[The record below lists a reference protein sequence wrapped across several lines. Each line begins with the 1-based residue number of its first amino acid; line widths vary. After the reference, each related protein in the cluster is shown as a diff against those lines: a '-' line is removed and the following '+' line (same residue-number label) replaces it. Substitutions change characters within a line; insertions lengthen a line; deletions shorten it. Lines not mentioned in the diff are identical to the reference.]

1 MKGEWRQKF
10 MDFTQAHTH
19 TPGEHSQSAPV
30 ALGICRFVFAEQVLK
45 TPEEEGKQM
54 AKTNSNSAAC
64 CSCRR
69 FSMAY
74 KGNTV
79 DSGVGVGVGVCC
91 VLKWRP

>member
-10 MDFTQAHTH
+10 MDFTHTH
-19 TPGEHSQSAPV
+19 TQHTQRAPV

-45 TPEEEGKQM
+45 TPEEKGKQM

-64 CSCRR
+64 CSI
-69 FSMAY
+69 FYMAY

-79 DSGVGVGVGVCC
+79 GSGVDGGVGFCC